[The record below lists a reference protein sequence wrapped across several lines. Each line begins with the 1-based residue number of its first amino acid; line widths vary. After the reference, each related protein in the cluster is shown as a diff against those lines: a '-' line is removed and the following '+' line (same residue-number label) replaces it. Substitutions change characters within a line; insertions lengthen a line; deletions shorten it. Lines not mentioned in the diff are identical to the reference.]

1 MSGAGTSGDG
11 GTDAGG
17 AGIQAAANDS
27 AANDGLG
34 NGGAA
39 NDSAANDSAANGG
52 LGNGG
57 APNGVSAN
65 GGLGNGGAAN
75 DSAAND
81 SAANGGL
88 GNDSPG
94 NDSPGNDGAG
104 HDSAGI
110 PGKGMR
116 RPRPHGAFADAGAAL
131 KHDIEERIRTRAWQA
146 GHRLPGERVL
156 AQEYAVSRAVVR
168 EVLQSI
174 ASQGLIEISPARG
187 AFVRRP
193 DGSVLAG
200 AFSRLL
206 STHGATVRDVFE
218 ARVLLET
225 EVAGRAAAR
234 RGAPVAERLAALASA
249 IDEGDDLLDQAISDL
264 RFHSLLCEATGNP
277 VLSAMHRAIAP
288 YVLFMTLRRERR
300 PATSNA
306 RHDEILAAVRAGDEA
321 LARRL
326 TRVHLDSTREFFAG
340 AFDRPVDEV
349 AAENLRRISGGFWTL
364 DDVVRRAFAELDGQE
379 LTQDD
384 ARRATPHSTP
394 HPTPG
399 TEHGR

>member
-1 MSGAGTSGDG
+1 MGIAGTSGAGT
-11 GTDAGG
+11 
-17 AGIQAAANDS
+17 AAAE
-27 AANDGLG
+27 A
-34 NGGAA
+34 
-39 NDSAANDSAANGG
+39 
-52 LGNGG
+52 
-57 APNGVSAN
+57 
-65 GGLGNGGAAN
+65 
-75 DSAAND
+75 
-81 SAANGGL
+81 
-88 GNDSPG
+88 
-94 NDSPGNDGAG
+94 
-104 HDSAGI
+104 
-110 PGKGMR
+110 R
-116 RPRPHGAFADAGAAL
+116 RPRPHGPAADAGAAL

-156 AQEYAVSRAVVR
+156 AHDYGVSRAVVR

-187 AFVRRP
+187 AFVRRL
-193 DGSVLAG
+193 DSSVLAG

-234 RGAPVAERLAALASA
+234 RGAPVSERLAALAAA

-264 RFHSLLCEATGNP
+264 RFHSLLCEATANP
-277 VLSAMHRAIAP
+277 VLTAMHRAIAP

-300 PATSNA
+300 PATSSA
-306 RHDEILAAVRAGDEA
+306 RHDQILAAVEAGDEA

-340 AFDRPVDEV
+340 DFDRPVDEV

-364 DDVVRRAFAELDGQE
+364 DDVVRRAFAELDGQA
-379 LTQDD
+379 LPQDD
-384 ARRATPHSTP
+384 TQPNTQPNRHRDT
-394 HPTPG
+394 
-399 TEHGR
+399 